1 MIDQTIQQLINEAI
15 HQAIIDPM
23 DEIYVRNQIL
33 SLLNLDDF
41 QVQDT
46 SKLPKDVPVDPD
58 LIIPELLEKIV
69 QYAVKNGIIEDYLD
83 AKEIFSA
90 KVMNCFLASPSVV
103 NQRFYE
109 KYENSPVAATDY
121 FYQLSKNSN
130 YIQMNR
136 IKKNIVFKAPTE
148 YGNLDI
154 TINLSKPE
162 KDPKQIAKERS
173 APQKAGTLHVYY
185 VLKMKGMQGE
195 SGIRQGPITV

>member
-136 IKKNIVFKAPTE
+136 IKKILYSKLRLNMEIWI
-148 YGNLDI
+148 LQSI
-154 TINLSKPE
+154 CLSRK
-162 KDPKQIAKERS
+162 KIRNKLPKSGRLPK
-173 APQKAGTLHVYY
+173 KAGTLHVYY